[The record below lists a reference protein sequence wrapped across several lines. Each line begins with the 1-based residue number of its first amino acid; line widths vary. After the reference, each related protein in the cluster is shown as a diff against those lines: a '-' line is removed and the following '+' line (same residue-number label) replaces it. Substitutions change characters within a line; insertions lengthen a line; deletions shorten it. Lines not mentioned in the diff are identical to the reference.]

1 MISESPPFWWTRRD
15 WRALA
20 LWPVSALYGRVAGR
34 LMERG
39 KRVSLPIPVLCV
51 GNFTAGGAGKTPT
64 ALALGAAARQMGL
77 TPGFLSRG
85 YGGSLDVTTLVDPA
99 HHRASDVGD
108 EPLLLAACGPTVIS
122 RRRVEG
128 ARRLMAEG
136 VDLIVMDDGFQSARL
151 AMDVA
156 LVVVDSHRGIGNG
169 LMIPAGPVR
178 APIGL
183 QLRHATALLS
193 VGDGAA
199 ADRLV
204 RQAARMGKA
213 VHVATLAPRPMPAL
227 AGRPVLA
234 FAGIADPA
242 KFFRTVESL
251 GAQIVVRRAFG
262 DHQQLAEDEMAD
274 LLADAEKGGLTL
286 VTTAKDHV
294 RLAGH
299 GGRAAEL
306 AARTEVV
313 AVDMRFDDPSVP
325 GALVEMTMKR
335 GRERMIRDGLTG

>member
-1 MISESPPFWWTRRD
+1 MISDSPPFWWRRRD

-20 LWPVSALYGRVAGR
+20 LWPLSEAYGRVAGR
-34 LMERG
+34 VMDRRR
-39 KRVSLPIPVLCV
+39 RVSLPIPVLCV

-64 ALALGAAARQMGL
+64 ALTLGAAARQMGL

-85 YGGSLDVTTLVDPA
+85 YGGGLDVTTLVDPA
-99 HHRASDVGD
+99 RHRALDVGD
-108 EPLLLAACGPTVIS
+108 EPLLLATAGPTVIS
-122 RRRVEG
+122 RKRVEG
-128 ARRLMAEG
+128 ARRLIAEG
-136 VDLIVMDDGFQSARL
+136 VDLIIMDDGFQSARL

-178 APIGL
+178 APLPL
-183 QLRHATALLS
+183 QLRHASALLA
-193 VGDGAA
+193 VGNGPA

-204 RQAARMGKA
+204 RQAARMGKP
-213 VHVATLAPRPMPAL
+213 VHVATLVPRPLPEL

-234 FAGIADPA
+234 FAGIADPD

-251 GAQIVVRRAFG
+251 GAQIAVRRSFA
-262 DHQQLAEDEMAD
+262 DHQHLQEDEIAD
-274 LLADAEKGGLTL
+274 LLKDAAKDGLTL

-299 GGRAAEL
+299 HGAAEDL
-306 AARTEVV
+306 AKQAVIIP
-313 AVDMRFDDPSVP
+313 VDMRFDDPSAP
-325 GALVEMTMKR
+325 AALIDMAMKR